1 MDKQNS
7 MLFKLCNCPI
17 MVWVLWGLKAKSS
30 MKLTSCWSMVLFW
43 FHLLAK
49 LAWKESRRNNL
60 LKLTKPLLKEYSP
73 LKTKVYD
80 EEYLITDGITLIGSV
95 VGTLGLFIGASNS
108 SAMYSIMDFLK
119 SSIVSHFSRKWN
131 KMKPKKPYW
140 HFQKKNLI

>member
-1 MDKQNS
+1 MIQENCQNNFTIS
-7 MLFKLCNCPI
+7 FFRLVFLADL
-17 MVWVLWGLKAKSS
+17 V
-30 MKLTSCWSMVLFW
+30 VLFW

-80 EEYLITDGITLIGSV
+80 EEYLITDGITQIGSV
-95 VGTLGLFIGASNS
+95 GGTLGLFIGASNS

-119 SSIVSHFSRKWN
+119 SSIVSHFSRK
-131 KMKPKKPYW
+131 
-140 HFQKKNLI
+140 